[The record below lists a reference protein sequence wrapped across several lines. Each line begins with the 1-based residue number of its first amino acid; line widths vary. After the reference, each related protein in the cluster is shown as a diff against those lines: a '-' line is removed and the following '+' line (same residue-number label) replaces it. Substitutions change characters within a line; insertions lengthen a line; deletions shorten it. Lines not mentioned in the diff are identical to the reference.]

1 MSASRSKVTRNSLIL
16 LAAQA
21 STRAIGLL
29 VLVLLANYLGTD
41 PFGKY
46 SFALAF
52 VMLFTPLLDF
62 GLDALSVREV
72 ARDHSKAA
80 TYFGSS
86 LILKTFLSIGVFLLV
101 LAVINLLPYDPLTRQ
116 LVYIAAFISILRV
129 FQNSCVSLFR
139 AHQVMEYEAAILIA
153 VRLAETAFILLAICV
168 FRSSLGRI
176 LLLMLCGNALGLLF
190 AVLVAVRRITLPRF
204 VFDWPRWKQLLKD
217 GAPFALTGVFVM
229 LYFRVDN
236 VMLSLMEGDSAV
248 GMYNSASNLVYPL
261 TFASAA
267 IAAALF
273 PSLARDFHVR
283 RGLAFRS
290 YRKAVLFSLAMGIFL
305 AVTLTLFADLIFDIL
320 YIPEF
325 SAAASTLR
333 IICWLLPVSFV
344 TILFGNTLG
353 AIDKQIL
360 VFRVAVINALVNV
373 ALNYL
378 LIPILSYDGAALAT
392 VVTELVGFCILSYL
406 MSKHFHPDSL
416 RGLLTSRD
424 KD

>member
-1 MSASRSKVTRNSLIL
+1 L

-29 VLVLLANYLGTD
+29 VLVLLANYLGID

-46 SFALAF
+46 SFVLAF
-52 VMLFTPLLDF
+52 VMLFIPLMDF

-86 LILKTFLSIGVFLLV
+86 LILKTLLSVGVFLLV
-101 LAVINLLPYDPLTRQ
+101 VVVINLLPYDPLTRQ
-116 LVYIAAFISILRV
+116 LVYIAAIINILRV

-139 AHQVMEYEAAILIA
+139 AHQVMEYEAAVLIA
-153 VRLAETAFILLAICV
+153 ARLAETAFILLAIYV
-168 FRSSLGRI
+168 FRSSLPQI
-176 LLLMLCGNALGLLF
+176 MLLMLCGNALGFLF
-190 AVLVAVRRITLPRF
+190 AIFVAVRRITLPRYL
-204 VFDWPRWKQLLKD
+204 FDWPFWKRLLRE

-236 VMLSLMEGDSAV
+236 VMLSLMEGDAAV

-273 PSLARDFHVR
+273 PSLARDFR
-283 RGLAFRS
+283 ESRGVAFRS
-290 YRKAVLFSLAMGIFL
+290 YRKAVLFSLSIGIPL
-305 AVTLTLFADLIFDIL
+305 AVVLTLFADMIFDIL
-320 YIPEF
+320 YIPDF

-333 IICWLLPVSFV
+333 IISWLLPVSFV

-353 AIDKQIL
+353 AIDKQVL
-360 VFRVAVINALVNV
+360 VFRVSVINALVNV
-373 ALNYL
+373 ALNYF
-378 LIPILSYDGAALAT
+378 LIPIFSYNGAALAT

-416 RGLLTSRD
+416 RGLLTYQD